1 MNELDFDIQSVSSGL
16 RQELLSKIDSKTK
29 PLKAL
34 GKLEDL
40 ALKIGMIQNTL
51 EPVLSKPSIVVFA
64 GDHGIVSEGVS
75 AYPQEV
81 TYQMV
86 LNFVKG
92 GAAISIFS
100 RENDIELY
108 VVDAGVNYDFPP
120 SPKLIQAKIA
130 KGTQN
135 YLYTPAMSQDE
146 CETAIFRGSDIV
158 QTLHEGGCNII
169 GLGEMGIG
177 NTSSAAILTSLLCEV
192 PIEVCVGK
200 GTGLSD
206 KDVDRKADILRRAI
220 DSHKAIKSPL
230 EVLSTFGGFEIAMM
244 CGAFLK
250 AAELRM
256 VVLVDGFI
264 ATAALLVSSKID
276 IRVLDYCIS
285 SHVSHERGHRQLLNY
300 LKAEP
305 LLDLSMC
312 LGEGS
317 GVAVAYPVVKASVNF
332 LNQMASF
339 ESAEVSK
346 KIV

>member
-1 MNELDFDIQSVSSGL
+1 MNELVFDIQSVSSGL

-120 SPKLIQAKIA
+120 SPKFIQAKIA

-135 YLYTPAMSQDE
+135 YLYTSAMSQDE
-146 CETAIFRGSDIV
+146 CENAIFRGSDVV

-230 EVLSTFGGFEIAMM
+230 EVLATFGGFEIAMM

-276 IRVLDYCIS
+276 IRVLDDCIF
-285 SHVSHERGHRQLLNY
+285 SHVYHDKCHRHLLNY

-305 LLDLSMC
+305 LMDLSMC

-317 GVAVAYPVVKASVNF
+317 GVAVAYPIVKASVNF

-339 ESAEVSK
+339 ESAEVSRK
-346 KIV
+346 NV